1 MIRELEIPSLGEGDD
16 GEGTVIT
23 IPYEVGDTVHVG
35 DTLLEV
41 ETDKV
46 TFEIQ
51 AEYEGVIEDFMLEV
65 GQQIQPGLKFAK
77 LSVTGDSSTE
87 SKIDSVESDDAPKKS
102 NESTES
108 IKSDKKV
115 EDKQEVVTTE
125 NLSSNK
131 PDTSEKQI
139 PTPPVN
145 NDDQK
150 KLFIQANPGARR
162 LARQIG
168 IDLSTVKGS
177 QKHGRITKDDV
188 KRHAKL
194 QNQSSTT
201 VSEAPKNTNRPLPDL
216 SEFGPL
222 RREPLSKITIA
233 TSNNMVHAWSRIPHA
248 WLQQNIDI
256 TELEEWRQQK
266 KTEVKNQGGS
276 LTLTILLAKA
286 VAVALKSY
294 PKLNSSFDD
303 HNNELVYKDYTDI
316 GIAVDTEQGLVV
328 PTLRQVDKK
337 GMIALSKDL
346 AVLSEKARGRKLT
359 PKDMMGAGITISNLG
374 GIGLNSIFP
383 IVNWPQVAIIG
394 VAASEIK
401 STYIE
406 GEFVPR
412 RIMTVTLGF
421 DHRVINGADGARFLV
436 HLKSLLEDT
445 RSMLL

>member
-1 MIRELEIPSLGEGDD
+1 MMIRVLEIPSLGEGDD
-16 GEGTVIT
+16 GEGTIIA

-51 AEYEGVIEDFMLEV
+51 AEYEGVIETLMLNV
-65 GQQIQPGLKFAK
+65 GEQIRPGLKFAK
-77 LSVTGDSSTE
+77 LSVADDMPTE
-87 SKIDSVESDDAPKKS
+87 SKTDSVESDDAPKKS
-102 NESTES
+102 NES
-108 IKSDKKV
+108 V
-115 EDKQEVVTTE
+115 EKAENKQEAVTTE
-125 NLSSNK
+125 SLSSNK
-131 PDTSEKQI
+131 SNNSEKEIQK
-139 PTPPVN
+139 PSVN
-145 NDDQK
+145 NGDQNK
-150 KLFIQANPGARR
+150 PFVQANPSARR

-168 IDLSTVKGS
+168 VDLSTVKGS
-177 QKHGRITKDDV
+177 GKHGRINKDDV
-188 KRHAKL
+188 KRHAKQ
-194 QNQSSTT
+194 QNQATT
-201 VSEAPKNTNRPLPDL
+201 VVGETPKSTSRPLPDL

-286 VAVALKSY
+286 VAAALKSY

-328 PTLRQVDKK
+328 PTLRQVDEK

-346 AVLSEKARGRKLT
+346 AALSEKARGRKLT

-401 STYIE
+401 PTYIE

-445 RSMLL
+445 RLMLL

>member
-1 MIRELEIPSLGEGDD
+1 MIRVLEIPSLGEGDD
-16 GEGTVIT
+16 SEGTIIA
-23 IPYEVGDTVHVG
+23 IPYEVGDTVLVG

-51 AEYEGVIEDFMLEV
+51 AEYEGVIEALMLNV
-65 GQQIQPGLKFAK
+65 GEQIRPGLKFAK
-77 LSVTGDSSTE
+77 LLVADDVQTE
-87 SKIDSVESDDAPKKS
+87 SKIDSVQSDDDQQKP
-102 NESTES
+102 NES
-108 IKSDKKV
+108 V
-115 EDKQEVVTTE
+115 ENIEKKQEVVTTE
-125 NLSSNK
+125 SVLSNK
-131 PDTSEKQI
+131 PDTSEKEIQAPSI
-139 PTPPVN
+139 N
-145 NDDQK
+145 NGGQEK
-150 KLFIQANPGARR
+150 SFVQANPSARR

-168 IDLSTVKGS
+168 VDLSTVKGS
-177 QKHGRITKDDV
+177 GKQGRITKDDI

-194 QNQSSTT
+194 QNQSNTT
-201 VSEAPKNTNRPLPDL
+201 VSEAPKNTSRPLPDL

-248 WLQQNIDI
+248 WLQQTIDI
-256 TELEEWRQQK
+256 TELEEWRQEK
-266 KTEVKNQGGS
+266 KGEVKSQGGS

-286 VAVALKSY
+286 VAVALKSF
-294 PKLNSSFDD
+294 PKLKSSYDD
-303 HNNELVYKDYTDI
+303 QSNELVYKDYTDI

-328 PTLRQVDKK
+328 PTLRQVDQK
-337 GMIALSKDL
+337 GMVALSKDL
-346 AVLSEKARGRKLT
+346 AVLSEKARGRKLS

-401 STYIE
+401 PVYIE
-406 GEFVPR
+406 DDFIPR
-412 RIMTVTLGF
+412 RILTVTLGF

-436 HLKSLLEDT
+436 QLKNLLEDT
-445 RSMLL
+445 RLMLL